1 MCTPRDTLLLYSGFQ
16 LRWKSTESG
25 FRHGNIIVPGMF
37 EELLVMSFSAEPNR
51 RRPYM
56 TEIFVGE
63 LCSSALV
70 WDYSTIKS
78 RKI

>member
-1 MCTPRDTLLLYSGFQ
+1 M
-16 LRWKSTESG
+16 ESG

-37 EELLVMSFSAEPNR
+37 EELLVMSFSVEPNR
-51 RRPYM
+51 RRPYDRDLRWR
-56 TEIFVGE
+56 IVFH
-63 LCSSALV
+63 ALV

>member
-1 MCTPRDTLLLYSGFQ
+1 MYTRSDISAHVAFERDNTSSYSGFQ

-51 RRPYM
+51 RRPYDRDLRWR
-56 TEIFVGE
+56 IVF
-63 LCSSALV
+63 
-70 WDYSTIKS
+70 
-78 RKI
+78 